1 MSLFLTIRSSGLLL
15 SGCLG
20 SEISGKRYLYDEN
33 PNIRNLS
40 PDMKNSRI
48 LIIDDNKSVL
58 SALELLLQPLCEEVI
73 ISPNPNKIPS
83 LLEMQHFDA
92 ILLDMNFSAGINT
105 GNEGLYWLRRI
116 LEYDTNHS
124 VIMITAY
131 GDVELAVRAVKE
143 GAVDFVLKPW
153 ENSKL
158 IATINAAIQL
168 RNSRKEVK
176 SLKEKEQ
183 NLKAAVKKDPAVII
197 GKSVR
202 FREVLDIVAK
212 VAKTDANVLITGE
225 NGTGKEIIAH
235 ELHRQSLRRN
245 EVMVGVDIGSLPE
258 TLFESELFGH
268 VKGAFTDAKEDRPG
282 KFEIANGSTLFMDEI
297 ANLSLPLQAKLL
309 AALQNREIVKV
320 GSNKKIPI
328 DIRLVCA
335 TNSNLQTLVKE
346 GKFREDLLY
355 RINTIQIEIPP
366 LRERVADIPLLTDFF
381 LKIYCTKYKKPAL
394 KLSSDVLEKMKQYA
408 WPGNVR
414 ELQHTIEKAV
424 ILGDG
429 DTLTL
434 RDFFFSNAHI
444 PTNTAVQTLEEMERK
459 MIASS
464 IRQNDGNLSAV
475 AIQLGITRQTLYNK
489 IKKYQL

>member
-1 MSLFLTIRSSGLLL
+1 
-15 SGCLG
+15 
-20 SEISGKRYLYDEN
+20 
-33 PNIRNLS
+33 
-40 PDMKNSRI
+40 MKNSRI

-58 SALELLLQPLCEEVI
+58 SALELLLQPMCEEVVT
-73 ISPNPNKIPS
+73 SPNPNQIPF
-83 LLEMQHFDA
+83 LLETKHFDT

-105 GNEGLYWLRRI
+105 GNEGLYWLKRI
-116 LEYDTNHS
+116 LEHDANNS

-168 RNSRKEVK
+168 QNSRKEVK
-176 SLKEKEQ
+176 SLKEKEK
-183 NLKAAVKKDPAVII
+183 NLKAAVKKEPAVII
-197 GKSVR
+197 GKSQR
-202 FREVLDIVAK
+202 FRDILDIVAK

-225 NGTGKEIIAH
+225 NGTGKEIIAR
-235 ELHRQSLRRN
+235 ELHRQSLRSN
-245 EVMVGVDIGSLPE
+245 EVMVGVDMGSLSE

-268 VKGAFTDAKEDRPG
+268 VKGSFTDAKEDRAG
-282 KFEIANGSTLFMDEI
+282 KFEIAKGSTLFMDEI

-335 TNSNLQTLVKE
+335 TNSNLHTLVSE

-366 LRERVADIPLLTDFF
+366 LRERIMDIPLLADFF
-381 LKIYCTKYKKPAL
+381 LDIYCAKYKKPAL
-394 KLSSDVLEKMKQYA
+394 KLSDDVVERMKQYA

-424 ILGDG
+424 ILSDG
-429 DTLTL
+429 DTLTMNN
-434 RDFFFSNAHI
+434 FFFSENNPAK
-444 PTNTAVQTLEEMERK
+444 TTARTLEEMERQ
-459 MIASS
+459 MIAAS
-464 IRQNDGNLSAV
+464 IKQNDGNLSAV
-475 AIQLGITRQTLYNK
+475 AAQLDITRQTLYNK

>member
-1 MSLFLTIRSSGLLL
+1 MKSGT
-15 SGCLG
+15 
-20 SEISGKRYLYDEN
+20 
-33 PNIRNLS
+33 
-40 PDMKNSRI
+40 I
-48 LIIDDNKSVL
+48 LIVDDNKSVL
-58 SALELLLQPLCEEVI
+58 SALDLLLQPLCKEVVT
-73 ISPNPNKIPS
+73 SSNPNQIPS
-83 LLEMQHFDA
+83 LLETKQFDA
-92 ILLDMNFSAGINT
+92 ILLDMNYSAGINS
-105 GNEGLYWLRRI
+105 GNEGLYWLKRV
-116 LEYDTNHS
+116 LEYDASSS

-158 IATINAAIQL
+158 VATINSAIQL

-183 NLKAAVKKDPAVII
+183 NLKVAVNRDNAVII
-197 GKSVR
+197 GKSPA
-202 FREVLDIVAK
+202 FKNVLQIVNK

-225 NGTGKEIIAH
+225 NGTGKEIIAR
-235 ELHRQSLRRN
+235 ELHIQSLRKN
-245 EVMVGVDIGSLPE
+245 EVMISVDMGSLSE
-258 TLFESELFGH
+258 SLFESELFGH
-268 VKGAFTDAKEDRPG
+268 VKGAFTDAREERAG
-282 KFEIANGSTLFMDEI
+282 KFEVAKGGTLFMDEI

-335 TNSNLQTLVKE
+335 TNSNLNTLVNE

-366 LRERVADIPLLTDFF
+366 LRERVSDIALLAHFF
-381 LKIYCTKYKKPAL
+381 LDIYGSKYKKTSL
-394 KLSSDVLEKMKQYA
+394 KISDLVIEKMKQYS

-429 DTLTL
+429 DMLTTN
-434 RDFFFSNAHI
+434 DFFFSNKQ
-444 PTNTAVQTLEEMERK
+444 TNQATATTLEEMEQQ
-459 MIASS
+459 MIANC
-464 IRQNDGNLSAV
+464 IEQNEGNLSAV
-475 AIQLGITRQTLYNK
+475 ATQLGITRQTLYNK